1 MADSGVSCTVRLDR
15 KSTIIPARP
24 SQPRQCK
31 LCSSDLQ
38 ILGSSSEGVVYIN
51 CNDTG
56 AEFVEALAPEL
67 GVAEIMADNVSP
79 VVQQLFHLNGALN
92 MDGCVL
98 PLLVVQIKNRHSHQL
113 FTEIVQRLLKN
124 VILNFFILFDM
135 QATKLRDGLALGLTV
150 NHSVIGGTS
159 LWHFINCWAQLC
171 RDSSSLTPNISLPPL
186 HTRSFGTTPPINLN
200 LHHHKI
206 EKISLSTLPLREKM
220 FHFTAQ
226 TISKLKREANQGA
239 SKDPKISSFQALCA
253 HIWLA
258 ITRARGL
265 LPTEETTFKLPV
277 DCRPRIVPPLPS
289 SYFGNAIQMVG
300 TSIKAGELLGRGM
313 GHAADLLHCII
324 SGHQDANIRAQLGKA
339 PTLIEMDKFIPK
351 NCVSVGSSARFPMY
365 ENDFGWGRPIGV
377 RSGWVNKFDG
387 KMSAYPRREGGGSV
401 DIEICLLPQTMSALE
416 SDPDFL
422 FSCSH

>member
-38 ILGSSSEGVVYIN
+38 ISSEGVVYIN

-98 PLLVVQIKNRHSHQL
+98 PLLVV
-113 FTEIVQRLLKN
+113 
-124 VILNFFILFDM
+124 